1 MNEGEL
7 VTASEETIDSSR
19 REVFWHETWGRGS
32 RRMSKAN
39 GQRGHSVLTQVN
51 GIDLA
56 LDLDDRVLAAV
67 DVDYL
72 VELDIFDD
80 DLRVALVV
88 LL

>member
-1 MNEGEL
+1 
-7 VTASEETIDSSR
+7 
-19 REVFWHETWGRGS
+19 
-32 RRMSKAN
+32 
-39 GQRGHSVLTQVN
+39 VLTQVN